1 MRTLRRNAGLF
12 AAGVAVL
19 RDARPVTA
27 CVTARAAVSS
37 RSPINRVRRWRAS
50 KCSATA
56 SGRPVAAPSRVAASI
71 TSTCG
76 HVAACGQL
84 SVCCASM
91 AIPSGHWHRRVREAE
106 SRRVVSSC
114 KMICYDEIHLLER
127 LMELSDLVVFR
138 TVVNA
143 GGVTRAANQLH
154 RVQSNVTT
162 RVKNLEDELG
172 VALFIREGRRMQL
185 TPAGNVLL
193 GYAERIIALAAEA
206 KVALRDSGPRGVLR
220 LGAMESTAAVRLPA
234 PLSRLQSRHR
244 DLAIE
249 LHTGDP
255 VRLIGDVLAGTL
267 EAALVA
273 EPVSDPRLESMPVY
287 AEELVLV
294 TRSGHPAIRAPRD
307 VAPRTLLAFHPGCP
321 HRKRLEDWF
330 DRANV
335 MPERIVEMSSYHA
348 ILGCA
353 AVGMGTALL

>member
-1 MRTLRRNAGLF
+1 
-12 AAGVAVL
+12 
-19 RDARPVTA
+19 
-27 CVTARAAVSS
+27 
-37 RSPINRVRRWRAS
+37 
-50 KCSATA
+50 
-56 SGRPVAAPSRVAASI
+56 
-71 TSTCG
+71 
-76 HVAACGQL
+76 
-84 SVCCASM
+84 
-91 AIPSGHWHRRVREAE
+91 
-106 SRRVVSSC
+106 
-114 KMICYDEIHLLER
+114 
-127 LMELSDLVVFR
+127 MELSDLVVFR

-185 TPAGNVLL
+185 TPAGKVLL
-193 GYAERIIALAAEA
+193 GYAERIIALASEA

-294 TRSGHPAIRAPRD
+294 TRSGHPAIREPRD
-307 VAPRTLLAFHPGCP
+307 IAPRTLLAFHPGCP

-353 AVGMGTALL
+353 GRGDGDGADAEERRRRVRRTCAPWRASDLAGLSQRAHAARMAQGLAAANIAALADELRPQSSPRRRATKRTRDAQV

>member
-1 MRTLRRNAGLF
+1 
-12 AAGVAVL
+12 
-19 RDARPVTA
+19 
-27 CVTARAAVSS
+27 
-37 RSPINRVRRWRAS
+37 
-50 KCSATA
+50 
-56 SGRPVAAPSRVAASI
+56 
-71 TSTCG
+71 
-76 HVAACGQL
+76 
-84 SVCCASM
+84 
-91 AIPSGHWHRRVREAE
+91 
-106 SRRVVSSC
+106 
-114 KMICYDEIHLLER
+114 
-127 LMELSDLVVFR
+127 MELSDLVVFR
-138 TVVNA
+138 TVVTA
-143 GGVTRAANQLH
+143 GGVARAANQLH
-154 RVQSNVTT
+154 SVHSNLTT

-185 TPAGNVLL
+185 TLAGNVLL

-244 DLAIE
+244 DLAVE

-255 VRLIGDVLAGTL
+255 ARLIGEVLAGAL

-273 EPVSDPRLESMPVY
+273 EPVSDPRLETMAVY

-294 TRSGHPAIRAPRD
+294 TRSGHPPIREPRD
-307 VAPRTLLAFHPGCP
+307 VVPRTLLAFHPGCP

-330 DRANV
+330 DRAGV

-353 AVGMGTALL
+353 VVGMGTALMPKSVVDAYAERARLGVHPMPPVFRNVRTLLVWRRDSPQANITALVDELRPQASARRRQAKRA

>member
-1 MRTLRRNAGLF
+1 
-12 AAGVAVL
+12 
-19 RDARPVTA
+19 
-27 CVTARAAVSS
+27 
-37 RSPINRVRRWRAS
+37 
-50 KCSATA
+50 
-56 SGRPVAAPSRVAASI
+56 
-71 TSTCG
+71 
-76 HVAACGQL
+76 
-84 SVCCASM
+84 
-91 AIPSGHWHRRVREAE
+91 
-106 SRRVVSSC
+106 
-114 KMICYDEIHLLER
+114 
-127 LMELSDLVVFR
+127 MELSDLVVFR

-185 TPAGNVLL
+185 TPAGKVLL
-193 GYAERIIALAAEA
+193 GYAERIITLASEA

-273 EPVSDPRLESMPVY
+273 EPVSDPRLESIPVY

-294 TRSGHPAIRAPRD
+294 TRSGHPAIREPRD
-307 VAPRTLLAFHPGCP
+307 IAPRTLLAFHPGCP

-353 AVGMGTALL
+353 VVGMGTALMPKSVVDAYAERARLGVHPISPAFRNVRTLLVWRKDSPQANIAALADELRPQSSPRRRATKRARDAQV